1 MAPTAGGTRHAA
13 SSTPHAA
20 GSTLHGAPLP
30 REEKL
35 AQSAFLRA
43 CRGQPTTF
51 TPVWLMRQ
59 AGRYLPE
66 YRSLRESHSML
77 DLITTPELAAR
88 ITLQPLERFDLDAA
102 IIFSDILPPL
112 SGMGLR
118 IGFDPGSGPVIE
130 NPIASNRD
138 VDLLAAP
145 PATETLGPTL
155 DAIRIVASE
164 LAPRGIPL
172 VGFSGAPFTLA
183 SYAVEGGSSKSFA
196 KTKLLMY
203 REPAA
208 WERLMRKLTT
218 VLADFLIAQAAAGAS
233 AVQVFD
239 SWAGVALGREDYVR
253 YAQPHTRRLF
263 AALKNAGV
271 TAINFST
278 GTAAFIEEVAGAGGD
293 VVGVDWRLPLDEY
306 WKRIGPN
313 RPIQGNL
320 DPAALLAPWRELRP
334 RVDAILDQAAG
345 RPGHVFNL
353 GHGVLPET
361 SLDAVKRLVDH
372 VHERVTE

>member
-183 SYAVEGGSSKSFA
+183 SYAVEGGGSKSFA

-218 VLADFLIAQAAAGAS
+218 VLADFL
-233 AVQVFD
+233 D
-239 SWAGVALGREDYVR
+239 S
-253 YAQPHTRRLF
+253 P
-263 AALKNAGV
+263 
-271 TAINFST
+271 
-278 GTAAFIEEVAGAGGD
+278 GG
-293 VVGVDWRLPLDEY
+293 G
-306 WKRIGPN
+306 G
-313 RPIQGNL
+313 GF
-320 DPAALLAPWRELRP
+320 
-334 RVDAILDQAAG
+334 G
-345 RPGHVFNL
+345 RPGVRLMGGRCPGPRRLRAVRPASHKAAFRRAEKRRCH
-353 GHGVLPET
+353 GHQLQHGDGGVHRGGGRCRRRRGRRGLAPSPRRVLEEDRPQPPHPGQPAIPPRCWPPGASCAPESTQSWIRPTGRPGT
-361 SLDAVKRLVDH
+361 SSTSAMVCSLRRLW
-372 VHERVTE
+372 TP